1 MSPVTGIGRL
11 AGSLIG
17 MASAQQTAELWDD
30 AVAQRVVAHV
40 EAEPAGNDPAHP
52 IVCASGISPSGAI
65 HLGNLREVFTTHL
78 VAEALRRDGHEVVH
92 LHSWDDYDRF
102 RKVPAGVDP
111 SFERYVGRPLASV
124 PDPGGEFD
132 SYADRYMD
140 QFRSEL
146 EVLGI
151 RMTERR
157 QSELYPVG
165 TYNTAIRRA
174 MDERERVF
182 DTLAEQQT
190 AGRHETSVDERR
202 RAYYPFKAY
211 CTECFRDDTRVVS
224 WDGVVAEWECR
235 HGHAGSMS
243 LADGAQISG
252 KLVWKVDWPMRWA
265 YEGVSFEPAGEDH
278 HAPTGSYTVG
288 RTLVSD
294 LYGARAPESIVYSF
308 VTLAG
313 VGGKMSGSAGGAA
326 VASTAFEV
334 IEPAIVRWLY
344 VRRLP
349 AQSFAIDLS
358 PKGVQR
364 LYDEWDRLAANVHG
378 PDPDPADVAI
388 YRESSESSAGPVLR
402 TQRPVSFRL
411 LASVADI
418 TQGDLTQIARIV
430 SAHLG
435 ETLDD
440 SDPEAFLAELQ
451 PRLDCAIRY
460 ATELVPEDQRTHVR
474 TAFSVE
480 TFDALD
486 ERDRLG
492 VTLLADGLD
501 QNWSLE
507 GLTGLIYAV
516 PKLLLGLPA
525 DADADAEVKAQQ
537 RTFYKA
543 VYRLLCDAET
553 GPRLPTLLLSI
564 GRARARRLLVG
575 D

>member
-1 MSPVTGIGRL
+1 
-11 AGSLIG
+11 
-17 MASAQQTAELWDD
+17 
-30 AVAQRVVAHV
+30 
-40 EAEPAGNDPAHP
+40 
-52 IVCASGISPSGAI
+52 
-65 HLGNLREVFTTHL
+65 VFTTHL
-78 VAEALRRDGHEVVH
+78 VAEALRRQGREVVH

-102 RKVPAGVDP
+102 RKVPAGVDS
-111 SFERYVGRPLASV
+111 SFEQYVGRPLASI
-124 PDPGGEFD
+124 PDPGGEYP

-140 QFRSEL
+140 QFRAEL
-146 EVLGI
+146 DVLGI

-157 QSELYPVG
+157 QSELYPAG
-165 TYNTAIRRA
+165 TYNAAIRRA

-190 AGRHETSVDERR
+190 AGRHETSVDQRR
-202 RAYYPFKAY
+202 RAYYPFKPY
-211 CTECFRDDTRVVS
+211 CTECLRDDTRVTS
-224 WDGVVAEWECR
+224 WDGTVAQWVCR

-243 LADGAQISG
+243 LADGVQISG

-265 YEGVSFEPAGEDH
+265 HEGVSFEPAGEDH
-278 HAPTGSYTVG
+278 HAPTGSFTVG

-294 LYGARAPESIVYSF
+294 LYGGRAPESIVYSF

-313 VGGKMSGSAGGAA
+313 VGGKMSGSAGGVA

-349 AQSFAIDLS
+349 SQSFAIDLS

-364 LYDEWDRLAANVHG
+364 LYDEWDRLAAAVHG
-378 PDPDPADVAI
+378 DDPDPADVAI
-388 YRESSESSAGPVLR
+388 YRESTESSAGPVNR
-402 TQRPVSFRL
+402 TRRPVSFRL

-418 TQGDLTQIARIV
+418 TQGDLTQMARIV

-435 ETLDD
+435 ETLDN
-440 SDPEAFLAELQ
+440 SDLGRFLADLQ
-451 PRLDCAIRY
+451 PRLDCAIHY
-460 ATELVPEDQRTHVR
+460 ATELVPEEQRTHVR
-474 TAFSVE
+474 TAFSIE

-486 ERDRLG
+486 ERERRG
-492 VTLLADGLD
+492 VTLLADGLAD
-501 QNWSLE
+501 NWSLE
-507 GLTGLIYAV
+507 GLTALIYAV
-516 PKLLLGLPA
+516 PKQLLGLSA

-537 RTFYKA
+537 RVFFKA
-543 VYRLLCDAET
+543 VYRLVCNAET

-564 GRARARRLLVG
+564 GRERAHRLLVG

>member
-1 MSPVTGIGRL
+1 
-11 AGSLIG
+11 

-40 EAEPAGNDPAHP
+40 EAGPTADAAPGRP
-52 IVCASGISPSGAI
+52 IVCASGISPSGLI

-78 VAEALRRDGHEVVH
+78 VAEALRRQGHEVVH

-102 RKVPAGVDP
+102 RKVPAGIDP
-111 SFERYVGRPLASV
+111 AFERYVGMPLASI
-124 PDPGGEFD
+124 PDPLEEFP

-157 QSELYPVG
+157 QSELYPAG
-165 TYNTAIRRA
+165 TYNAAIRRA
-174 MDERERVF
+174 MDERGRVF

-190 AGRHETSVDERR
+190 AGRHETSLEERR
-202 RAYYPFKAY
+202 RAYYPFKPY
-211 CTECFRDDTRVVS
+211 CTECCRDDTRVIA
-224 WDGVVAEWECR
+224 WDGVVASWECR
-235 HGHAGSMS
+235 HGHAGEMS
-243 LADGAQISG
+243 LADGARISG

-265 YEGVSFEPAGEDH
+265 HEGVSFEPAGEDH
-278 HAPTGSYTVG
+278 HAPTGSFTVG

-294 LYGARAPESIVYSF
+294 LYGGRAPESIVYSF

-313 VGGKMSGSAGGAA
+313 VGGKMSGSAGGVA

-364 LYDEWDRLAANVHG
+364 LYDEWDRLAADVDG
-378 PDPDPADVAI
+378 DDPDPADVAI
-388 YRESSESSAGPVLR
+388 YRESTESSAGPVQR
-402 TQRPVSFRL
+402 TRRPVSFRL

-418 TQGDLTQIARIV
+418 TQGDLTQMARIV

-440 SDPEAFLAELQ
+440 SDPGAFLADLQ
-451 PRLDCAIRY
+451 PRLDCAIHY
-460 ATELVPEDQRTHVR
+460 ATQLVPEEQRTHVR
-474 TAFSVE
+474 AAFSIE

-486 ERDRLG
+486 EREQRG
-492 VTLLADGLD
+492 VTLLADGLAD
-501 QNWSLE
+501 NWSLE
-507 GLTGLIYAV
+507 GLTALIYTV
-516 PKLLLGLPA
+516 PKQLLGLTA
-525 DADADAEVKAQQ
+525 DAEADAEVKTQQ
-537 RTFYKA
+537 RTFFKA
-543 VYRLLCDAET
+543 VYRLLCNAET

-564 GRARARRLLVG
+564 GRDRAHRLLVG
-575 D
+575 S

>member
-1 MSPVTGIGRL
+1 
-11 AGSLIG
+11 
-17 MASAQQTAELWDD
+17 MASAPQTAELWDD
-30 AVAQRVVAHV
+30 AVAARVVAHV
-40 EAEPAGNDPAHP
+40 SAAAVADGGAP
-52 IVCASGISPSGAI
+52 IVCASGISPSGQI

-78 VAEALRRDGHEVVH
+78 VAEALRRHGHEVVH

-111 SFERYVGRPLASV
+111 SFERYVGMPLASI
-124 PDPGGEFD
+124 PDPRGEFS

-151 RMTERR
+151 RMAERR
-157 QSELYPVG
+157 QSELYPAG
-165 TYNTAIRRA
+165 TYNAAIRRA

-190 AGRHETSVDERR
+190 AGRHELSLEQRR
-202 RAYYPFKAY
+202 RAYYPFKPY
-211 CTECFRDDTRVVS
+211 CTECFRDDTRVIS
-224 WDGVVAEWECR
+224 WDGAFAEWECR
-235 HGHAGSMS
+235 HGHSGSMS
-243 LADGAQISG
+243 LADGARISG

-265 YEGVSFEPAGEDH
+265 HEGVSFEPAGEDH

-294 LYGARAPESIVYSF
+294 LYGGCAPESIVYSF

-313 VGGKMSGSAGGAA
+313 VGGKMSGSAGGVA

-349 AQSFAIDLS
+349 SQSFAIDLS

-364 LYDEWDRLAANVHG
+364 LYDEWDRLGADVHG
-378 PDPDPADVAI
+378 ADPDPADVAI
-388 YRESSESSAGPVLR
+388 FRETTESSAGPVQR

-430 SAHLG
+430 SSHLD
-435 ETLDD
+435 EPVDD
-440 SDPEAFLAELQ
+440 ADPSALLADLQ

-460 ATELVPEDQRTHVR
+460 ATELVPEQQRTRVR
-474 TAFSVE
+474 TTFSIE

-486 ERDRLG
+486 ERERRG
-492 VTLLADGLD
+492 VTLLADGLAD
-501 QNWSLE
+501 NWSLE
-507 GLTGLIYAV
+507 GLTRLIYAV
-516 PKLLLGLPA
+516 PKQLLGLSA
-525 DADADAEVKAQQ
+525 EAEATAEVKAQQ
-537 RTFYKA
+537 RVFFKA
-543 VYRLLCDAET
+543 VYRLVCNAET

-564 GRARARRLLVG
+564 GRERAHQLLVG
-575 D
+575 T

>member
-1 MSPVTGIGRL
+1 
-11 AGSLIG
+11 
-17 MASAQQTAELWDD
+17 MASAEQTVELWDD
-30 AVAQRVVAHV
+30 VVAQRVVAHV
-40 EAEPAGNDPAHP
+40 EAGRAGRTDP
-52 IVCASGISPSGAI
+52 IVCASGISPSGQI

-78 VAEALRRDGHEVVH
+78 VAEALRRHGHEVVH

-111 SFERYVGRPLASV
+111 AFERYVGMPLASI
-124 PDPGGEFD
+124 PDPRGEFS

-157 QSELYPVG
+157 QSELYPAG
-165 TYNTAIRRA
+165 TYNAAIRRA

-190 AGRHETSVDERR
+190 AGRHETSLEQRR
-202 RAYYPFKAY
+202 RAYYPFKPY
-211 CTECFRDDTRVVS
+211 CTECFRDDTRVTS

-235 HGHAGSMS
+235 HGHSGSMS
-243 LADGAQISG
+243 LADGARISG

-265 YEGVSFEPAGEDH
+265 YEGVAFEPAGEDH

-294 LYGARAPESIVYSF
+294 LYGGRAPESIVYSF

-313 VGGKMSGSAGGAA
+313 VGGKMSGSAGGVA

-364 LYDEWDRLAANVHG
+364 LYDEWDRLGADVHG
-378 PDPDPADVAI
+378 ADPDPTAVAI
-388 YRESSESSAGPVLR
+388 FRETTESSAGPVQR

-418 TQGDLTQIARIV
+418 TQGDLTQMARIV

-435 ETLDD
+435 EPEDD
-440 SDPEAFLAELQ
+440 AGAGALLADLQ
-451 PRLDCAIRY
+451 PRLDCAIHY
-460 ATELVPEDQRTHVR
+460 ATELVPEQQRTHVR
-474 TAFSVE
+474 TTFSIE

-486 ERDRLG
+486 ERERRG
-492 VTLLADGLD
+492 VTLLADGLAD
-501 QNWSLE
+501 NWSLE
-507 GLTGLIYAV
+507 GLTKLIYAV
-516 PKLLLGLPA
+516 PKQLLGLPA
-525 DADADAEVKAQQ
+525 DAEADADVKAEQ
-537 RTFYKA
+537 RRFFKA
-543 VYRLLCDAET
+543 VYRLVCNAET

-564 GRARARRLLVG
+564 GPDRAHRLLVG
-575 D
+575 T

>member
-1 MSPVTGIGRL
+1 
-11 AGSLIG
+11 

-40 EAEPAGNDPAHP
+40 EAGSAGTEPTEPARP

-78 VAEALRRDGHEVVH
+78 VAEALRRHGHEVVH

-111 SFERYVGRPLASV
+111 AFERYVGMPLASI
-124 PDPGGEFD
+124 PDPFGEYP

-140 QFRSEL
+140 RFRAEL

-151 RMTERR
+151 RTHERR

-165 TYNTAIRRA
+165 TYNAAIRRA

-190 AGRHETSVDERR
+190 AGRHETSIEERR
-202 RAYYPFKAY
+202 RAYYPFKPY
-211 CTECFRDDTRVVS
+211 CTSCGRDDTRVVS
-224 WDGVVAEWECR
+224 WDGTVVAWECR
-235 HGHAGSMS
+235 HGHAGEMS
-243 LADGAQISG
+243 LVDGAQISG

-265 YEGVSFEPAGEDH
+265 HEGVSFEPAGEDH

-288 RTLVSD
+288 RSLVSD
-294 LYGARAPESIVYSF
+294 LYGGRAPESIVYSF

-313 VGGKMSGSAGGAA
+313 IGGKMSGSAGGAA

-349 AQSFAIDLS
+349 SQSFAIDLS
-358 PKGVQR
+358 PKPVQR
-364 LYDEWDRLAANVHG
+364 LYDEWDRLAAAAHADDA
-378 PDPDPADVAI
+378 DPVGVAI
-388 YRESSESSAGPVLR
+388 YRESTESSAGPVLL

-430 SAHLG
+430 SSHLG
-435 ETLDD
+435 GAADGLDAAELLD
-440 SDPEAFLAELQ
+440 ELQ
-451 PRLDCAIRY
+451 PRLDCAIHY
-460 ATELVPEDQRTHVR
+460 ATELVPEAERTRVR
-474 TAFSVE
+474 AVFSAE
-480 TFDALD
+480 TFQALD
-486 ERDRLG
+486 ERERCG

-501 QNWSLE
+501 ANWSLE

-516 PKLLLGLPA
+516 PKQLLGLPA
-525 DADADAEVKAQQ
+525 DAEADAEVKAQQ
-537 RTFYKA
+537 RAFYKA

-564 GRARARRLLVG
+564 GRDRAHRLLVG

>member
-1 MSPVTGIGRL
+1 
-11 AGSLIG
+11 

-30 AVAQRVVAHV
+30 TVAARVVAHV
-40 EAEPAGNDPAHP
+40 SAAGGVESADP
-52 IVCASGISPSGAI
+52 IVCASGISPSGQI

-78 VAEALRRDGHEVVH
+78 VAEALRRHGHEVVH

-111 SFERYVGRPLASV
+111 SFEQYVGRPLASI
-124 PDPGGEFD
+124 PDPGGEFP

-140 QFRSEL
+140 QFRAEL

-157 QSELYPVG
+157 QSELYPIG
-165 TYNTAIRRA
+165 TYNPAIRRA
-174 MDERERVF
+174 MDERARVF

-190 AGRHETSVDERR
+190 AGRHETTLEERR
-202 RAYYPFKAY
+202 RAYYPFKPY
-211 CTECFRDDTRVVS
+211 CTECLRDDTRVTS
-224 WDGVVAEWECR
+224 WDGTFAEWECR
-235 HGHAGSMS
+235 HGHSGSMS

-265 YEGVSFEPAGEDH
+265 HEGVSFEPAGEDH

-294 LYGARAPESIVYSF
+294 LYGGRAPESIVYSF

-313 VGGKMSGSAGGAA
+313 VGGKMSGSAGGVA

-349 AQSFAIDLS
+349 SQSFAIDLS

-364 LYDEWDRLAANVHG
+364 LYDEWDRLAADVHG
-378 PDPDPADVAI
+378 ADPDPADVAI
-388 YRESSESSAGPVLR
+388 YRESTESSAGPVLR

-435 ETLDD
+435 E
-440 SDPEAFLAELQ
+440 SVGADPAELLAELQ

-460 ATELVPEDQRTHVR
+460 ATELVPEAQRTRVR
-474 TAFSVE
+474 AVFSAE
-480 TFDALD
+480 TFEALD
-486 ERDRLG
+486 ERERRG
-492 VTLLADGLD
+492 VALLADGLAD
-501 QNWSLE
+501 DWSLD
-507 GLTGLIYAV
+507 GLTALIYAV
-516 PKLLLGLPA
+516 PKRLLGLPD
-525 DADADAEVKAQQ
+525 DAEPDAEVKAQQ
-537 RTFYKA
+537 RAFFKA

-564 GRARARRLLVG
+564 GLDRARRLLLGV
-575 D
+575 

>member
-1 MSPVTGIGRL
+1 
-11 AGSLIG
+11 

-40 EAEPAGNDPAHP
+40 EAGPARTDPVHP

-78 VAEALRRDGHEVVH
+78 VAEALRRRGHEVVH

-111 SFERYVGRPLASV
+111 SFEQFVGRPLASI
-124 PDPGGEFD
+124 PDPRDEFP

-165 TYNTAIRRA
+165 TYNAAIRRA

-190 AGRHETSVDERR
+190 AGRHETSVDQRR
-202 RAYYPFKAY
+202 RAYYPFKPY
-211 CTECFRDDTRVVS
+211 CTTCGRDDTRVIS
-224 WDGVVAEWECR
+224 WDGTVAEWECR

-265 YEGVSFEPAGEDH
+265 HEGVSFEPAGEDH

-288 RTLVSD
+288 RALVSE

-313 VGGKMSGSAGGAA
+313 VGGKMSGSAGGVA

-364 LYDEWDRLAANVHG
+364 LYDEWDRLAADAHG
-378 PDPDPADVAI
+378 PDPDPAGVAI
-388 YRESSESSAGPVLR
+388 YRESTESSAGPVQR
-402 TQRPVSFRL
+402 TRRPVSFRL

-440 SDPEAFLAELQ
+440 SDREAFLADLQ

-460 ATELVPEDQRTHVR
+460 ATELVPEQQRTHVR
-474 TAFSVE
+474 TAFSTE
-480 TFDALD
+480 TFAGLD
-486 ERDRLG
+486 ERERLG

-507 GLTGLIYAV
+507 RLTGLIYAV

-537 RTFYKA
+537 RAFYKA

-564 GRARARRLLVG
+564 GRDRAHRLLVG

>member
-1 MSPVTGIGRL
+1 
-11 AGSLIG
+11 

-30 AVAQRVVAHV
+30 AVAQRVVAH
-40 EAEPAGNDPAHP
+40 ASALAATDARAP
-52 IVCASGISPSGAI
+52 IVCASGISPSGQI

-78 VAEALRRDGHEVVH
+78 VAEALRRQQHEVVH

-102 RKVPAGVDP
+102 RKVPVGVDS
-111 SFERYVGRPLASV
+111 SFEQYVGRPLASI
-124 PDPGGEFD
+124 PDPGGEYS

-140 QFRSEL
+140 QFRAEL

-165 TYNTAIRRA
+165 TYNPSIRRA

-190 AGRHETSVDERR
+190 VGRHETSLEERR
-202 RAYYPFKAY
+202 RAYYPFKPY
-211 CTECFRDDTRVVS
+211 CTECLRDDTRVTS
-224 WDGVVAEWECR
+224 WDGTVAEWECR
-235 HGHAGSMS
+235 HGHSGSMS

-265 YEGVSFEPAGEDH
+265 HEGVAFEPAGEDH

-288 RTLVSD
+288 RTLVAD
-294 LYGARAPESIVYSF
+294 LYGGRAPESIVYSF

-313 VGGKMSGSAGGAA
+313 VGGKMSGSAGGVA

-349 AQSFAIDLS
+349 SQSFAIDLS

-364 LYDEWDRLAANVHG
+364 LYDEWDRLAADVQG
-378 PDPDPADVAI
+378 ADPDPAAVGI
-388 YRESSESSAGPVLR
+388 YRESTESSAGPVQR

-418 TQGDLTQIARIV
+418 TQGDLTQMARIV
-430 SAHLG
+430 SAHVG
-435 ETLDD
+435 ETVDD
-440 SDPEAFLAELQ
+440 PNAWLADLQ
-451 PRLDCAIRY
+451 PRLNCAIRY
-460 ATELVPEDQRTHVR
+460 ATELVPEEQRTRVR
-474 TAFSVE
+474 TVFSVE
-480 TFDALD
+480 TFEALD
-486 ERDRLG
+486 ERERRG
-492 VTLLADGLD
+492 VTMLAEGLAD
-501 QNWSLE
+501 NWSLE
-507 GLTGLIYAV
+507 GLTALIYAV
-516 PKLLLGLPA
+516 PKRLLGLP
-525 DADADAEVKAQQ
+525 DDAEPDAEIKAQQ
-537 RTFYKA
+537 RAFFKA
-543 VYRLLCDAET
+543 VYRLVCDAET

-564 GRARARRLLVG
+564 GRDRAHLLLVG
-575 D
+575 G

>member
-1 MSPVTGIGRL
+1 M
-11 AGSLIG
+11 
-17 MASAQQTAELWDD
+17 
-30 AVAQRVVAHV
+30 
-40 EAEPAGNDPAHP
+40 
-52 IVCASGISPSGAI
+52 CASGISPSGQI

-78 VAEALRRDGHEVVH
+78 VAEALRRHGHEVVH

-111 SFERYVGRPLASV
+111 SFERYVGMPLASI
-124 PDPGGEFD
+124 PDPGGEFP

-140 QFRSEL
+140 QFRAEL

-165 TYNTAIRRA
+165 TYNAAIRRA

-190 AGRHETSVDERR
+190 AGRHETSLEQRR
-202 RAYYPFKAY
+202 RAYYPFKPY
-211 CTECFRDDTRVVS
+211 CTECFRDDTRVTA
-224 WDGVVAEWECR
+224 WDGTVAEWECR
-235 HGHAGSMS
+235 HGHSGAMS

-288 RTLVSD
+288 RRLVAD
-294 LYGARAPESIVYSF
+294 LYGGRAPESIVYSF

-313 VGGKMSGSAGGAA
+313 VGGKMSGSAGGVA

-349 AQSFAIDLS
+349 SQSFAIDLS

-364 LYDEWDRLAANVHG
+364 LYDEWDRLAADVHG
-378 PDPDPADVAI
+378 ADPDPADVAI
-388 YRESSESSAGPVLR
+388 YRESTESSAGPVQR
-402 TQRPVSFRL
+402 TRRPVSFRL

-435 ETLDD
+435 
-440 SDPEAFLAELQ
+440 
-451 PRLDCAIRY
+451 
-460 ATELVPEDQRTHVR
+460 
-474 TAFSVE
+474 
-480 TFDALD
+480 
-486 ERDRLG
+486 
-492 VTLLADGLD
+492 
-501 QNWSLE
+501 
-507 GLTGLIYAV
+507 
-516 PKLLLGLPA
+516 
-525 DADADAEVKAQQ
+525 
-537 RTFYKA
+537 
-543 VYRLLCDAET
+543 
-553 GPRLPTLLLSI
+553 
-564 GRARARRLLVG
+564 RAWR
-575 D
+575 

>member
-1 MSPVTGIGRL
+1 
-11 AGSLIG
+11 

-30 AVAQRVVAHV
+30 AVARRVVAHF
-40 EAEPAGNDPAHP
+40 EAGSARRDAVPAHP
-52 IVCASGISPSGAI
+52 IVCASGISPSGQI

-78 VAEALRRDGHEVVH
+78 VAEALRRQGHEVVH

-111 SFERYVGRPLASV
+111 SLERCIGMPLALV
-124 PDPGGEFD
+124 PDPSDEYP

-140 QFRSEL
+140 QFRAEL

-165 TYNTAIRRA
+165 TYNAAIRRA
-174 MDERERVF
+174 MDEREGVF
-182 DTLAEQQT
+182 DTLADQQT
-190 AGRHETSVDERR
+190 AGRHETSREERR
-202 RAYYPFKAY
+202 RAYYPFRPY
-211 CTECFRDDTRVVS
+211 CTSCGRDDTRVLS
-224 WDGVVAEWECR
+224 WDGTSLDWECR
-235 HGHAGSMS
+235 HGHAGTMS

-265 YEGVSFEPAGEDH
+265 REGVSFEPAGEDH

-294 LYGARAPESIVYSF
+294 LYGGRAPESIVYSF

-313 VGGKMSGSAGGAA
+313 VGGKMSGSAGGVA

-349 AQSFAIDLS
+349 SQSFAIDLS

-364 LYDEWDRLAANVHG
+364 LYDEWDRLAADVHG
-378 PDPDPADVAI
+378 ADPDPVDAGI
-388 YRESSESSAGPVLR
+388 YRESTESSAGPVQR

-418 TQGDLTQIARIV
+418 TQGDLTQITRIV
-430 SAHLG
+430 SSHLD
-435 ETLDD
+435 EPLDD
-440 SDPEAFLAELQ
+440 SDPSAPLADLQ

-460 ATELVPEDQRTHVR
+460 ATELVPEQQRTRVR
-474 TAFSVE
+474 TAFSLD

-486 ERDRLG
+486 ERERRG
-492 VTLLADGLD
+492 VTLLADGLAE
-501 QNWSLE
+501 NWSLE
-507 GLTGLIYAV
+507 GLTALIYAV
-516 PKLLLGLPA
+516 PKQLLGLSA
-525 DADADAEVKAQQ
+525 EAEADAEVKAQQ
-537 RTFYKA
+537 RLFFKA
-543 VYRLLCDAET
+543 VYRLVCNAET

-564 GRARARRLLVG
+564 GRDRAHVLLVG